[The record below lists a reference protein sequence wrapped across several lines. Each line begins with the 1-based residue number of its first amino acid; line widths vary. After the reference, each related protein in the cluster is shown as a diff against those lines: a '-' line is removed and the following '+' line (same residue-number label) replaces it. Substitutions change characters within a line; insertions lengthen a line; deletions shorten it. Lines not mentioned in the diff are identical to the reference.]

1 MTKAKISDAELIKD
15 IRLIKKEY
23 KSGKLSVSQ
32 AKIAIMTE
40 VANYLRG
47 L

>member
-1 MTKAKISDAELIKD
+1 MTKTKISDAELIKD

-23 KSGKLSVSQ
+23 KAGRLSVRQ
-32 AKIAIMTE
+32 AKSAISIE

>member
-1 MTKAKISDAELIKD
+1 MTKAKINDSELIKD
-15 IRLIKKEY
+15 IKLIKKEY
-23 KSGKLSVSQ
+23 KAGRLSVRQ
-32 AKIAIMTE
+32 AKSAISIE